1 MCSPR
6 SGSTLDGARRQKSGP
21 LWIAYVDLRITR
33 NYAETQAP
41 VMRAQF
47 RRRQRNCVKW
57 SSYGAVVAQLAE
69 RLPSKQGVA
78 GSNPVRRSRPNVLS
92 VCALAP
98 GTATWALLR
107 ATPVRRCLLQPIRPM
122 PPAVDW

>member
-1 MCSPR
+1 MRPR
-6 SGSTLDGARRQKSGP
+6 SGSILDGARRKKSGP
-21 LWIAYVDLRITR
+21 LRTDSVDLRITR

-47 RRRQRNCVKW
+47 RRRQRICVEL

-78 GSNPVRRSRPNVLS
+78 GSNPVRRSRPHTRS

-98 GTATWALLR
+98 DTGYLGFAPCNACPTMS
-107 ATPVRRCLLQPIRPM
+107 TPTDSPH
-122 PPAVDW
+122 AASS